1 VPSPFF
7 MPSRAISPIRVSYSE
22 NRQAW
27 GCLIC
32 SKHGIVMLAIV
43 WARGEIVAEK
53 EGQKNIKLVIA
64 YDGTGYFGWQRQ
76 PNQPTIQ
83 GTIEE
88 KIGLMVG
95 TPVALIGSGRTD
107 AGVHAFN
114 QVANFRVSTALTPPV
129 FLKGL
134 NSLLPESI
142 IIKQAEYVPLDFH
155 ARYDAKSK
163 TYEYRIYNGELPSP
177 FLRHYA
183 WHISRSLDVTPMK
196 ECLEI
201 ITGTHDF
208 STFCSGGDGQTN
220 AVRTMIQAALSIR
233 EGDLLLFEF
242 EANGFLRHMVRNIM
256 GTIAKAGLGETS
268 VEAFHE
274 ILDSKDRQKAEAKA
288 PPGGLYLKDVRY

>member
-1 VPSPFF
+1 
-7 MPSRAISPIRVSYSE
+7 M
-22 NRQAW
+22 
-27 GCLIC
+27 
-32 SKHGIVMLAIV
+32 M
-43 WARGEIVAEK
+43 GEKAGE
-53 EGQKNIKLVIA
+53 KNIKLTIA

-76 PNQPTIQ
+76 PDQPTIQ

-95 TPVALIGSGRTD
+95 APVTLIGSGRTD

-114 QVANFRVSTALTPPV
+114 QVANFRASTSLTPPV
-129 FLKGL
+129 FFKGL

-142 IIKQAEYVPLDFH
+142 SIKQAEYAPIDFH

-163 TYEYRIYNGELPSP
+163 VYEYRIYNENLGFP

-183 WHISRSLDVTPMK
+183 WHISRSLDTKPMR

-208 STFCSGGDGQTN
+208 SAFCSAGDGQSN
-220 AVRTMIQAALSIR
+220 AVRTMLRAALSTR
-233 EGDLLLFEF
+233 EGNLLVCDF

-256 GTIAKAGLGETS
+256 GAIAKAGLREIS
-268 VEAFHE
+268 VEEFQG
-274 ILDSKDRQKAEAKA
+274 ILASRDRQQAEAKA
-288 PPGGLYLKDVRY
+288 PPGGLYLTDVRY

>member
-1 VPSPFF
+1 
-7 MPSRAISPIRVSYSE
+7 M
-22 NRQAW
+22 
-27 GCLIC
+27 
-32 SKHGIVMLAIV
+32 
-43 WARGEIVAEK
+43 GER

-76 PNQPTIQ
+76 PDQPTIQ

-88 KIGLMVG
+88 KIGRMVG
-95 TPVALIGSGRTD
+95 RPVTLIGSGRTD

-114 QVANFRVSTALTPPV
+114 QVANFRVSTSLTPPV

-142 IIKQAEYVPLDFH
+142 IIKQAEYAPLDFH

-163 TYEYRIYNGELPSP
+163 VYEYRIYNENLRSP

-183 WHISRSLDVTPMK
+183 WHIARSLDIMPMK

-201 ITGTHDF
+201 ITGAHDF
-208 STFCSGGDGQTN
+208 SAFCSAGDGETN
-220 AVRTMIQAALSIR
+220 AVRTMIRAALSIR
-233 EGDLLLFEF
+233 EENLLVFEF

-256 GTIAKAGLGETS
+256 GTIAKAGIGEIS
-268 VEAFHE
+268 VEGFHE
-274 ILDSKDRQKAEAKA
+274 ILESKDRRQAEAKA
-288 PPGGLYLKDVRY
+288 PPGGLYLKEVRY